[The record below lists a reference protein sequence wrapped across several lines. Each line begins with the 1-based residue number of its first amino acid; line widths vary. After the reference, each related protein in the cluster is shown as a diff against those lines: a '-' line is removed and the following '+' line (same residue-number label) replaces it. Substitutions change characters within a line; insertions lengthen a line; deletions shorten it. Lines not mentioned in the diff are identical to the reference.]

1 MSQKLPVNDFKWTE
15 TNDLSTFNE
24 NFIKNYDENS
34 DTGYILEVDVKYQE
48 NLHKLHRDL
57 SFLPERRTLINVV
70 SLFVHCTIKKT
81 MLSI

>member
-1 MSQKLPVNDFKWTE
+1 MSQKLSVNDFEWIE
-15 TNDLSTFNE
+15 MDDLSTFKE
-24 NFIKNYDENS
+24 NFTKNYDGNS
-34 DTGYILEVDVKYQE
+34 DTGYILEVDVKCQE